1 MPLLARARTP
11 HRSLRASKTKIAGVE
26 RAVAVER
33 ARGLQPHAPASR
45 NGSAHEWAIRCN
57 LGRIHDWAKLCF
69 DGPRLADIG
78 GGCNRAEG
86 SVRVVAGAQAAG
98 GGGAKFGPVCV

>member
-86 SVRVVAGAQAAG
+86 RGRIGPRQHAAG
-98 GGGAKFGPVCV
+98 GGAANIRPY